1 MRSSMRMFWAG
12 SLAVAASV
20 IVPVATAPAEAVC
33 AVPPDFQGD
42 PPPCHDVL
50 TPIEVPQPGN
60 GLLVIAQATKP
71 PDPQMFS
78 FTMTGGFES
87 SFELDGDEERPPD
100 PRIFHVPAGPYT
112 VTQSPVPTWSVTSIS
127 CANADGASV
136 GRTEVSARRAT
147 VTLSDG
153 GRVTCRF
160 VNERASAAK
169 SAPAQSKP
177 VRSARLPR
185 TGEHLQALVTAAV
198 VLALAGQGFR
208 FCARAERPG
217 SA

>member
-1 MRSSMRMFWAG
+1 MRISMRMIRAG
-12 SLAVAASV
+12 ALAVAASV
-20 IVPVATAPAEAVC
+20 IVPIAPAPAEAIC

-42 PPPCHDVL
+42 PPPCHDVI
-50 TPIEVPQPGN
+50 TREVPQPGN
-60 GLLVIAQATKP
+60 GLLVIAQATDP

-78 FTMTGGFES
+78 FTMTGAFES
-87 SFELDGDEERPPD
+87 SFELDGDEARPPE
-100 PRIFHVPAGPYT
+100 PRMFHVPAGPYT
-112 VTQSPVPTWSVTSIS
+112 VTQSPVPTWPLISIS
-127 CANADGASV
+127 CTNADGASV
-136 GRTEVSARRAT
+136 GRTAVSARRAT

-185 TGEHLQALVTAAV
+185 TGGHLAALGTAAA

-208 FCARAERPG
+208 FCARRG
-217 SA
+217 RGHG